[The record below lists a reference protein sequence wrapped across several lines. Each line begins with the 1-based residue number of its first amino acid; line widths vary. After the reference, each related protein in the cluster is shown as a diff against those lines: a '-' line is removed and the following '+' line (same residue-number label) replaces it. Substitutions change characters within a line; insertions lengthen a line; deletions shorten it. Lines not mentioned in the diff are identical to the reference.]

1 MDFGL
6 LILFLSGVSSITFL
20 VYSILSPFNEKR
32 MFLYSEN
39 FWIALVYSGTTN
51 AVILYANTVWPAV
64 VFTALVSA
72 LCYKVDSSFEQ
83 TEKQIV
89 DQRRREKQL
98 KATEDSL
105 VEYYQDLL
113 SVQERASS
121 LQEEGWNVKI
131 VRLRFAPPP
140 PSWLSSGAQ
149 ASSSRQAQER
159 GKGSQW
165 EGRLRQRKPLTPAES
180 SSS

>member
-1 MDFGL
+1 MDFVPFL
-6 LILFLSGVSSITFL
+6 LFG
-20 VYSILSPFNEKR
+20 
-32 MFLYSEN
+32 
-39 FWIALVYSGTTN
+39 IA
-51 AVILYANTVWPAV
+51 TV
-64 VFTALVSA
+64 A
-72 LCYKVDSSFEQ
+72 LCLFGDESKPRSVQ
-83 TEKQIV
+83 TR
-89 DQRRREKQL
+89 DQLKQL

-180 SSS
+180 LSS